1 MYTNQS
7 REEPWQRDLDFD
19 SRDLL
24 VPAHKHECVDL
35 STREEGIWR
44 VPPMT
49 APSHTVM
56 YRSVRHSIMV
66 TETYKPLENH
76 E

>member
-19 SRDLL
+19 SHDLL
-24 VPAHKHECVDL
+24 VLARKHDCIDL

-44 VPPMT
+44 VPRMT
-49 APSHTVM
+49 ATSHRVM
-56 YRSVRHSIMV
+56 HRSVRHSIMV